1 MNWKKGIL
9 FGVVV
14 WAIMFVIACIF
25 VAYKVPS
32 NSTFFNIVLTVLS
45 AIAILIVAGFVA
57 PKNAGQALGYGILF
71 AVVGI
76 ILDFLISSKFAPGM
90 FRSSYYW
97 LSYILV
103 IILPLFRVK
112 RIPKVIRGPEPTPQ

>member
-1 MNWKKGIL
+1 M
-9 FGVVV
+9 V

-32 NSTFFNIVLTVLS
+32 TSTFFNIILTVLS
-45 AIAILIVAGFVA
+45 AIAILIVAGLVA
-57 PKNAGQALGYGILF
+57 PKNAGQAIGYGLIF

-76 ILDFLISSKFAPGM
+76 VLDYMISSKFAPGM

-97 LSYILV
+97 LSYLLV

-112 RIPKVIRGPEPTPQ
+112 RPIKQS

>member
-1 MNWKKGIL
+1 MKFNFKKGIL
-9 FGVVV
+9 YGVVV
-14 WAIMFVIACIF
+14 WVIMFVIACVF

-32 NSTFFNIVLTVLS
+32 TSTFFNIVLTVLS
-45 AIAILIVAGFVA
+45 AIAVLIVAGFVA
-57 PKNAGQALGYGILF
+57 PKNFKQGILCGLTF

-76 ILDFLISSKFAPGM
+76 VLDFLISSKFAPGM
-90 FRSSYYW
+90 FSSSYYW

-112 RIPKVIRGPEPTPQ
+112 RPVKQA